1 MSGGGILFLT
11 VPRRGTLLFMSSDVK
26 ERTAFHACALAR
38 LGNYEQ
44 LSKLIAVH
52 GSWERAWKKISKNH
66 PSVAAEAEWK
76 KFAHTGIA
84 LVLRDEPGYPLLLRE
99 ISNAP
104 WGIYVRGALPSPAL
118 FAFAIVGTRN
128 ATEPSKE
135 LAEKF
140 AYALAK
146 ENLAIVS
153 GLALGI
159 DAAAHR
165 GCLDA
170 KGVTVAVVATG
181 LDQCYPRTNEA
192 LGARIV
198 KEGGA
203 LVSEYPPGVP
213 ALPHQFLERNR
224 IVSGLSRGI
233 LVVEAPFRS
242 GSHELIR
249 QGAMLVTAPS
259 HILENYGVTEAHS
272 PAAEQADTEEA
283 RTILEHL
290 RSLRRPAHIDKII
303 EATNLEANIVL
314 QTVMFLVAAGHVAE
328 SNEGYA
334 IKM

>member
-1 MSGGGILFLT
+1 M
-11 VPRRGTLLFMSSDVK
+11 
-26 ERTAFHACALAR
+26 
-38 LGNYEQ
+38 
-44 LSKLIAVH
+44 
-52 GSWERAWKKISKNH
+52 
-66 PSVAAEAEWK
+66 
-76 KFAHTGIA
+76 
-84 LVLRDEPGYPLLLRE
+84 
-99 ISNAP
+99 
-104 WGIYVRGALPSPAL
+104 
-118 FAFAIVGTRN
+118 
-128 ATEPSKE
+128 
-135 LAEKF
+135 
-140 AYALAK
+140 
-146 ENLAIVS
+146 
-153 GLALGI
+153 
-159 DAAAHR
+159 
-165 GCLDA
+165 
-170 KGVTVAVVATG
+170 VATG

-242 GSHELIR
+242 GSLATARFATDQNRDVFAVPGPATHPNFAGSHELIR